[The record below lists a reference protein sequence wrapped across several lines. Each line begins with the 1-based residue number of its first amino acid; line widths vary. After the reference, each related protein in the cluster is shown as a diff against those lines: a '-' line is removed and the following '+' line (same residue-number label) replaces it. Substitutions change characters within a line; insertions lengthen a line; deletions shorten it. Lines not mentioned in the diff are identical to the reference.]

1 MAQHATYASSG
12 TDIRGLLA
20 DYAPPIAP
28 GVLLDLLNA
37 DAADGQRVA
46 KLLQAEPALSAR
58 VISVINSALFALR
71 QPIHDVPRA
80 VAMLGPARAR
90 SLALVHAL
98 RLVQQAVDLDRT
110 VADQIWSN
118 GILRALAARAL
129 AREVAP
135 DQADEA
141 FTLAM
146 VQDLALPIMVATDP
160 GFYLQ
165 PTPNTPPAAHFTD
178 DRTLRRA
185 PRRAPTGEPEWL
197 SRERKRFGLDHA
209 ALSAELLTQWQAP
222 GALIE
227 QVARHHVTPAM
238 LKEEGSAPLHL
249 ASFFAGTLPHVDT
262 QVTGWQYNWLQA
274 IHARFLRDLAPTP
287 ELFQLETARQMRDQ
301 FAISS
306 GNGDIGTLQN
316 DLAAQ
321 AVAETNRLV
330 ANLCQIESVLAS
342 ERAEMRDVRAQAL
355 TDSLTKLLNRRGFVT
370 LAERRLED
378 LHTARLGQDAART
391 DHPQPVC
398 CMLGDLDDFKGI
410 NDTHGHDV
418 GDRILRAFA
427 KALRG
432 VVEGDGII
440 GRIGGDEFAILVTGR
455 GVSRAAG
462 IARRFQAM
470 IADHRVKVDANLTLP
485 LRASLGVVFCRDC
498 DERTT
503 LDQLLAAADRALYEQ
518 KRRGKTGVHVLELAA
533 GACMC
538 WNWRRVNC
546 ARSVPR
552 ARPVNV
558 MRAARCAREA
568 VVRRGRGAAKPRR

>member
-1 MAQHATYASSG
+1 MTQLTTHEQAT
-12 TDIRGLLA
+12 TNVREWVA

-28 GVLLDLLNA
+28 GVLLDLLNS
-37 DAADGQRVA
+37 DGSDDEKVTM
-46 KLLQAEPALSAR
+46 LLQAEPALSAR
-58 VISVINSALFALR
+58 LLSVINSALFALR
-71 QPIHDVPRA
+71 QPIHDVRRA
-80 VAMLGPARAR
+80 VAMLGSARAR

-118 GILRALAARAL
+118 GVLRALAARAL
-129 AREVAP
+129 AERIAP
-135 DQADEA
+135 EQAEQA

-146 VQDLALPIMVATDP
+146 VQDLGLPLMVAADP
-160 GFYLQ
+160 GFYLV
-165 PTPNTPPAAHFTD
+165 PTDADTPTEHFTD
-178 DRTLRRA
+178 DRSVSNEPTDGA
-185 PRRAPTGEPEWL
+185 PWL
-197 SRERKRFGLDHA
+197 ARERERFGIDHA
-209 ALSAELLTQWQAP
+209 ALSAELLAQWQAP
-222 GALIE
+222 DALVE
-227 QVARHHVTPAM
+227 QVARHHVTPAR
-238 LKEEGSAPLHL
+238 LEAEHPAPLHL

-262 QVTGWQYNWLQA
+262 QVTGWQYNWMQA

-287 ELFQLETARQMRDQ
+287 ELFQLETARQMREQ

-321 AVAETNRLV
+321 AVAQTNQLV
-330 ANLCQIESVLAS
+330 ANLCQIEAVLTS

-355 TDSLTKLLNRRGFVT
+355 TDSLTKLLNRRGFAT

-378 LHTARLGQDAART
+378 LHTTRLEQSGTHGEHAQT
-391 DHPQPVC
+391 VC
-398 CMLGDLDDFKGI
+398 CMLGDLDDFKGV
-410 NDTHGHDV
+410 NDTHGHEV

-432 VVEGDGII
+432 VVGGDGII

-470 IADHRVKVDANLTLP
+470 VADHRVKVDENQTLP
-485 LRASLGVVFCRDC
+485 LRASLGVVYCKDC

-503 LDQLLAAADRALYEQ
+503 LDQLLSAADQALYER

-533 GACMC
+533 GEL
-538 WNWRRVNC
+538 RK
-546 ARSVPR
+546 VPR
-552 ARPVNV
+552 AGQGS
-558 MRAARCAREA
+558 EA
-568 VVRRGRGAAKPRR
+568 HVRRAPRE